1 MEFDG
6 QSKFVGA
13 RQGYEYRTAEQGTGY
28 YKRSAPAPAE
38 PAPRAKVS
46 KPGGSDGPV
55 PGMQPPLVRCAGWQQ
70 LWLSRSLSRSDLAL
84 MHPAARV
91 LPTAAPGYLCA
102 VRLLHARHFHREAAA
117 TVADHAAL
125 LELRDLQPTT
135 ARFVQ
140 CTVTLDLHLRP
151 WHASCEKLVW
161 Q

>member
-70 LWLSRSLSRSDLAL
+70 LWLSRSLSLAL
-84 MHPAARV
+84 RPSSD
-91 LPTAAPGYLCA
+91 APCCA
-102 VRLLHARHFHREAAA
+102 C
-117 TVADHAAL
+117 VADSCSRVPMCCA
-125 LELRDLQPTT
+125 PTT
-135 ARFVQ
+135 RATF
-140 CTVTLDLHLRP
+140 
-151 WHASCEKLVW
+151 SS
-161 Q
+161 